1 MVDIASASST
11 SSQVQVDR
19 SSSQENIAT
28 VRETLSNSAEDSTIE
43 RKEVESSTA
52 PDVGKNVDVRA

>member
-19 SSSQENIAT
+19 GSSQENIAT

-43 RKEVESSTA
+43 RKEVESSTG